1 MIYLHPRYDGCKQW
15 GYIRKPHLKE
25 TVTECSCPQLPSRL
39 IIRHV
44 SLCFVLLWLYR
55 QGLMVS
61 WVIKSLNLLLI
72 LGGLRDSIW
81 VWSQPMRDDIT
92 MQRRLSLAEPMPTMI
107 PAIVPVPVKWVKW
120 TWIMRLQMFIN
131 NNKTQQDGV
140 EHRKTLGH
148 FRSINTNMTNHHQ
161 NLQEYQ
167 WITTKLAHPGL
178 HNARSSLTWKRKKH
192 A

>member
-1 MIYLHPRYDGCKQW
+1 MKANFDRIHFEGYCIYPPNSFFLMKIHIVYFKTVPWFYDTPLRW
-15 GYIRKPHLKE
+15 LSMLWRKWKHREK
-25 TVTECSCPQLPSRL
+25 
-39 IIRHV
+39 I
-44 SLCFVLLWLYR
+44 LYR
-55 QGLMVS
+55 
-61 WVIKSLNLLLI
+61 
-72 LGGLRDSIW
+72 IW
-81 VWSQPMRDDIT
+81 NIS
-92 MQRRLSLAEPMPTMI
+92 E
-107 PAIVPVPVKWVKW
+107 
-120 TWIMRLQMFIN
+120 
-131 NNKTQQDGV
+131 NKAPFGKRWYRFGEKPCMYHYQKEQDGV